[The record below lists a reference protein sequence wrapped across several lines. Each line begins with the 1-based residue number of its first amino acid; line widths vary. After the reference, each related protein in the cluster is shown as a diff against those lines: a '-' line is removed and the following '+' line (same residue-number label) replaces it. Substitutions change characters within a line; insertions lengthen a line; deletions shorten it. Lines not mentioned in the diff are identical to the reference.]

1 MCQGMLAVDYCNCT
15 TILIS
20 YATDDSNPAEII
32 IFGFVKMECN
42 CKFCQKM
49 KKLSFCV
56 DFFVSPPRLCNN
68 LLTSQPMSLFI
79 S

>member
-1 MCQGMLAVDYCNCT
+1 MCQEMLAVEYCNCT

-32 IFGFVKMECN
+32 IFGFVKVECN

-49 KKLSFCV
+49 KK
-56 DFFVSPPRLCNN
+56 FVLEAYIVTSE
-68 LLTSQPMSLFI
+68 LLNKGI
-79 S
+79 

>member
-49 KKLSFCV
+49 KK
-56 DFFVSPPRLCNN
+56 FVLEAYIVTSE
-68 LLTSQPMSLFI
+68 LLNKGI
-79 S
+79 